1 MYSRTQLCTHMY
13 LGTRVYSSTQLPRP
27 YLATAVGTNSRL
39 NQSTGMPAG
48 MATMTEFQLAAG
60 YLFAGMEVRGRAAQS
75 HSSSE

>member
-1 MYSRTQLCTHMY
+1 MPQARSS
-13 LGTRVYSSTQLPRP
+13 TRVYVQPYTAVYTHVHECTRVYTQLPRP

-60 YLFAGMEVRGRAAQS
+60 YLFAGMEVI
-75 HSSSE
+75 